1 MLRTEF
7 PKRKTLIRA
16 ALLAALS
23 CMLPIAAAHAT
34 PVTYTL
40 SGNGAGTI
48 NGTAF
53 SGNFSFVFAS
63 DTTDVTPFGTEF
75 IDNTFTAATFSEGG
89 TNYTL
94 GPILGIIANP
104 VSPAG
109 FAGILN
115 PNVSSALVVT
125 DGDLVG
131 YNLLSSITA
140 SSTDATGGL
149 SNEFNGSGFS
159 LDGGADALIFTA
171 DTSLTFNA
179 AVGSPVPEP
188 SSIAL
193 LVAGVLGIGLIY
205 RRSGQQTAAL
215 GMNSNG

>member
-1 MLRTEF
+1 MSRTEF

-40 SGNGAGTI
+40 SGNGAGAI

-53 SGNFSFVFAS
+53 SGNFSFVFGS
-63 DTTDVTPFGTEF
+63 DTTDVAPFGSEF

-89 TNYTL
+89 TNYTV
-94 GPILGIIANP
+94 GPIFGIIADP
-104 VSPAG
+104 ISPG

-131 YNLLSSITA
+131 YNLLSSLIA
-140 SSTDATGGL
+140 SSTDASGGL
-149 SNEFNGSGFS
+149 SNELGGSGFS
-159 LDGGADALIFTA
+159 LDGGADTLIFTA
-171 DTSLTFNA
+171 DTSLTFTA
-179 AVGSPVPEP
+179 VVGSPVPEP

-193 LVAGVLGIGLIY
+193 LAAGVLGIGLIY
-205 RRSGQQTAAL
+205 RRSGQRTAAL
-215 GMNSNG
+215 RMNSNG